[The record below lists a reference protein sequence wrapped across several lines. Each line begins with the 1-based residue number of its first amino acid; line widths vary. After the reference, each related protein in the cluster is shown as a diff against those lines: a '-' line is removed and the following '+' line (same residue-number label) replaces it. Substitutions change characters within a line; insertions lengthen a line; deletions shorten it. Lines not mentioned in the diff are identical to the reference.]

1 MSTADTAVRPPS
13 VRTVPSQAVVALPRP
28 GSPAAPAA
36 GRAGAGPG
44 PVGPAVRE
52 AVRRGAAPLVSLL
65 AVVCLWQLAWAL
77 EWSATLPAPAA
88 VAGEITTA
96 WADGSLA
103 PALLHSL
110 GRCLLGFVCAVAI
123 GAPLGLLLH
132 RFTLARLTTA
142 PALSALQSLPAAA
155 LVPVAV
161 LCLGPSDSAVL
172 GVVLLGAVPSV
183 AVGVLGALDQVP
195 PLLVRVGR
203 TMGAT
208 GARSVRY
215 VLLPA
220 ALPGVVAAVRQGWTF
235 GWRAL
240 MTAELISGTAL
251 TGVGG
256 LLDAGRRSGS
266 LSQVLAATALIL
278 AVGVAVEV
286 LAFRPVER
294 RVLRSRGLA

>member
-1 MSTADTAVRPPS
+1 M
-13 VRTVPSQAVVALPRP
+13 
-28 GSPAAPAA
+28 
-36 GRAGAGPG
+36 
-44 PVGPAVRE
+44 
-52 AVRRGAAPLVSLL
+52 
-65 AVVCLWQLAWAL
+65 
-77 EWSATLPAPAA
+77 
-88 VAGEITTA
+88 AGEITTA

-142 PALSALQSLPAAA
+142 PALSAVQSLPAAA

-161 LCLGPSDSAVL
+161 LCLGPSDTAVL

-195 PLLVRVGR
+195 PLLVRAGR